1 MAYSKAILLLGLL
14 VLVMFFSEVFS
25 RELAEEGMQTA
36 NVKKDGY
43 EVQGGGGVGG
53 NGLGGIGGKRPP
65 ATRQGSASESTE
77 AADGN

>member
-14 VLVMFFSEVFS
+14 VLVMSSEVFS
-25 RELAEEGMQTA
+25 RELAEESVHTA

-65 ATRQGSASESTE
+65 ATKQGSASESTE